1 MARQDMTQQQA
12 ERLIEQQYGQLQTA
26 TLTLV
31 ELYEARMI
39 SKQAREMRR
48 EQRQLHNSGLE
59 YIGDYDE
66 VDESGLL
73 WDGEIA
79 ER

>member
-12 ERLIEQQYGQLQTA
+12 ERLVEQQYGQLQTA

-39 SKQAREMRR
+39 TKQAREMRR
-48 EQRQLHNSGLE
+48 ELNQLCRSGLE
-59 YIGDYDE
+59 YIGNYDE
-66 VDESGLL
+66 VDEFALL
-73 WDGEIA
+73 WDGEVA
-79 ER
+79 RG

>member
-1 MARQDMTQQQA
+1 MARQDMTQQEA
-12 ERLIEQQYGQLQTA
+12 ERLVHQQYGQLQTA

-48 EQRQLHNSGLE
+48 EQRQLHSSGLE
-59 YIGDYDE
+59 YIGNYDE
-66 VDESGLL
+66 VDEGGLL
-73 WDGEIA
+73 WDGGIA
-79 ER
+79 EG

>member
-1 MARQDMTQQQA
+1 MARQDMTQQEA
-12 ERLIEQQYGQLQTA
+12 ERLVHQQYGQLQTA

-48 EQRQLHNSGLE
+48 EQQQLRRSGLE
-59 YIGDYDE
+59 NIGNYDE
-66 VDESGLL
+66 VDEGGLL

-79 ER
+79 EH